1 MSQTNQM
8 TPVDLESLTQLSQ
21 LLANADTS
29 DVYRAAVSTGTI
41 FRALGILR
49 EVFGLVAAD
58 HDENRA
64 ALVDVLCAWCTAL
77 RTRPRPRPGLLDR
90 VATIAV
96 ASFLLDVAE
105 VRGTF
110 KEEKMRETVDAV
122 RTHVACLAG
131 LAGLSGLS
139 SSGLSGLSSSGLSGL
154 ASNRPR
160 RICFCRVRGCER
172 NEHFVRY
179 ALSYAGTSPDGCE
192 MCPVRPLHYALG
204 TKNDFMVRE
213 LVARGADVNATGP
226 GLSTS
231 MHWAATEEHM
241 LLVLKAG
248 FKPSAMVAVTN
259 GGTVWEYHAKRG
271 TAAQLRAAVA
281 RSKSHS
287 KSHSK
292 ENSKDHSKEHSKEHS
307 KDLGSAPKRR
317 RVSIE
322 VVPRDELWAPW

>member
-1 MSQTNQM
+1 M

-21 LLANADTS
+21 LLAKADTN

-49 EVFGLVAAD
+49 EVLGLVAAD

-110 KEEKMRETVDAV
+110 REEKMRETVDAV
-122 RTHVACLAG
+122 RTHVSGLACLAG
-131 LAGLSGLS
+131 LAGLSSSGLSSSGLS
-139 SSGLSGLSSSGLSGL
+139 SSGLSGLSGL
-154 ASNRPR
+154 ASSRPR

-287 KSHSK
+287 K
-292 ENSKDHSKEHSKEHS
+292 EHSKEH
-307 KDLGSAPKRR
+307 LMPNGTATKRR

-322 VVPRDELWAPW
+322 VVPRGELWAPW